1 MKINIQIEDA
11 NLEDLQRVFGEIHW
25 LRLAVTRPVKDN
37 TKPKPEVSTPTC
49 IEETGCQGCPETGL
63 TDTCE
68 KCSPPPKSKTKAK
81 KKPKVSVRTG
91 NQYGIP
97 HHLFSEDK
105 RKYQRIW
112 SRCKAKGI
120 KYEEALKLEGGDALP
135 GKPDHIQQEKDRHA
149 IVAKNGTIRVGQ
161 FVKHNGN
168 HSSPF
173 FGQIGQV
180 IRVEGGGSGEVF
192 VKFGSSST
200 WIAQY
205 MVIVVPEAPAS

>member
-49 IEETGCQGCPETGL
+49 IEEKGCPETGL

-161 FVKHNGN
+161 FVKHNGS
-168 HSSPF
+168 HASPF
-173 FGQIGQV
+173 FGKV
-180 IRVEGGGSGEVF
+180 GEVIKVNDKGEIF
-192 VKFGSSST
+192 VKFGSSTT
-200 WIAQY
+200 WIPQY
-205 MVIVVPEAPAS
+205 IVMVMPEAPVS

>member
-97 HHLFSEDK
+97 
-105 RKYQRIW
+105 
-112 SRCKAKGI
+112 
-120 KYEEALKLEGGDALP
+120 
-135 GKPDHIQQEKDRHA
+135 DHIQQEKDRHA

-161 FVKHNGN
+161 FVKHNGS
-168 HSSPF
+168 HASPF
-173 FGQIGQV
+173 FGKV
-180 IRVEGGGSGEVF
+180 GEVIKVNDKGEIF
-192 VKFGSSST
+192 VKFGSSTT
-200 WIAQY
+200 WIPQY
-205 MVIVVPEAPAS
+205 IVVVMPEAPVS